1 MVDFLAVQE
10 ERQKNKE
17 ITPDSNEVV
26 VEEPDSTYLNMPIE
40 QILEAEQAVEPKQE
54 KYVEATKDAV
64 ANICQV
70 SCLLPTRLHLSGLWI
85 TIHQAGHDL
94 GIVDWVLWFC

>member
-1 MVDFLAVQE
+1 MIAVQE

-17 ITPDSNEVV
+17 VAPDSNEVV
-26 VEEPDSTYLNMPIE
+26 DEPDSTYLNMPID

-54 KYVEATKDAV
+54 KYIEATKDAV

-70 SCLLPTRLHLSGLWI
+70 CLYLYMR
-85 TIHQAGHDL
+85 
-94 GIVDWVLWFC
+94 F